1 MTKIFD
7 ISIPWDVVHRIRNW
21 KISTHNPTV
30 RKQWAFPVLGVVYVS
45 KYIPAFYRLNTANIK
60 GF

>member
-7 ISIPWDVVHRIRNW
+7 ILIPWDVVHRIRNW

-45 KYIPAFYRLNTANIK
+45 KYIPAFYIDLTW
-60 GF
+60 